1 MAKFVNNYPEYRKM
15 QGNVSKHV
23 MLVTEMSRIVDERK
37 LMLVSQTEQ
46 DLACNSGQ
54 AAALEEVTNLLN
66 NESVSDIDRFRLV
79 LLYALRYEKDS
90 PVHLMQLCNKLS
102 RTAKYKP
109 GVGAYSILESY
120 CYYFIIIFFTVY
132 FSWKTNKLDFSCAG
146 VACAISTKASWCG

>member
-15 QGNVSKHV
+15 HGNVSKHV
-23 MLVTEMSRIVDERK
+23 TLVTEMSRIVDERK
-37 LMLVSQTEQ
+37 LMSVSQTEQ

-54 AAALEEVTNLLN
+54 AAALEAVTNLLN
-66 NESVSDIDRFRLV
+66 NESVSDIDRLRLV

-109 GVGAYSILESY
+109 GVGHIYISLEFYY
-120 CYYFIIIFFTVY
+120 CYFVLLLVG
-132 FSWKTNKLDFSCAG
+132 K
-146 VACAISTKASWCG
+146 AINWILLCLCSLCSFY